1 MRKRSAY
8 RLTAL
13 TLVVCLLMSIATFAA
28 AAPAT
33 ADMGAMMKP
42 PASGAAVVADMPGF
56 QNYRYKTFFRERV
69 VNEGLVIRQ
78 SRVENGKIIIPKYG
92 LYYTTR
98 TDPAELLKGEKTMI
112 LGKMYTVVD
121 TDARFDVLADVF
133 AKKKQPILFGDGTK
147 ALELTDLGLDDNGYE
162 GVKAAF
168 KILKPS
174 GNYYGVDFPVSAD
187 PKMGD
192 ITKGIL
198 KNGTGKKTGSYLPGQ
213 GGDWTREFWDRSANT
228 SGQTYI
234 VVESTTADGVKVKE
248 FGTPANPAVYLS
260 DKDPVELVLGP
271 GESGMVGGYTVKVVA
286 VTAETATVEL
296 TAKDGAV
303 TKKVLGPF
311 NHETEKYLPTDHVA
325 RAKMLVRSAAGDVQ
339 VSLDALRHPF
349 RNGKVALLGY
359 YDIFKLATGDR
370 LPADPRFS
378 VRPDT

>member
-13 TLVVCLLMSIATFAA
+13 TLAACLLLSLSAIVA
-28 AAPAT
+28 AAP

-56 QNYRYKTFFRERV
+56 QNIRYKTFFRERT

-98 TDPAELLKGEKTMI
+98 TDPAEMFKGEKTVI

-133 AKKKQPILFGDGTK
+133 LQKKKPILFGDGTK
-147 ALELTDLGLDDNGYE
+147 ALELTDIGLEDNGYE
-162 GVKAAF
+162 GVKATF

-174 GNYYGVDFPVSAD
+174 GNYYGTDFPVSAD

-192 ITKGIL
+192 ITKGVL

-213 GGDWTREFWDRSANT
+213 GSDWTREFWDRSANT

-234 VVESTTADGVKVKE
+234 VVESTTAEGAKVKE
-248 FGTPANPAVYLS
+248 FGTSATTAVYLS

-271 GESGMVGGYTVKVVA
+271 GETGKVGDYTVKVVA
-286 VTAETATVEL
+286 LTAETATVEL
-296 TAKDGAV
+296 IAKDGTV
-303 TKKVLGPF
+303 TKKILGPF
-311 NHETEKYLPTDHVA
+311 NHETEKYLPTDHVN

-349 RNGKVALLGY
+349 RQGKVALLGY
-359 YDIFKLATGDR
+359 YDVFKLAAGDR
-370 LPADPRFS
+370 LPADPRFT